1 MEINKFQKK
10 YLLQFQKVLM
20 MELRIRLAGKGEAG
34 SRGGANG
41 DLYLFI
47 NVKSHELFK
56 RSDENLFFEFPI
68 SIADAAL
75 GTTIEIPTI
84 DGGKAKIKIPEG
96 TQSGKQFRLR
106 GKGMPYMR
114 GKWNW

>member
-1 MEINKFQKK
+1 MIVMDKEINKLQK
-10 YLLQFQKVLM
+10 
-20 MELRIRLAGKGEAG
+20 I
-34 SRGGANG
+34 SRYHPTRGWWWNSYKIIWKRWSRYKGGANG

-56 RSDENLFFEFPI
+56 RSDENLFFECPI

-84 DGGKAKIKIPEG
+84 DGGEQKSKYQKEHN
-96 TQSGKQFRLR
+96 QVNSLD
-106 GKGMPYMR
+106 
-114 GKWNW
+114 